1 MQEYANCSEK
11 AAPLNLKFEMGPNF
25 HRVMVA
31 VYLPI
36 TLVVLQKL
44 DPLLIAAF
52 VCKNDMTNFSYVYF
66 SFCFIFFCFL
76 P

>member
-1 MQEYANCSEK
+1 
-11 AAPLNLKFEMGPNF
+11 
-25 HRVMVA
+25 MVA

-66 SFCFIFFCFL
+66 SFSFIFFCFL